1 MFLCSCLLVDH
12 VQAPPLQFLLGIVLL
27 FMIIMLK
34 KNKNTQHQVNLIANF
49 KIMIVIII
57 GGSRLR
63 YFI

>member
-1 MFLCSCLLVDH
+1 MLVDH